1 MHGDETSSF
10 ISRDSHF
17 TALVESSD
25 DAIVSKDLRSIV
37 LSWNKGAER
46 IFGYSAEEMIGYSIV
61 QLLPPD
67 RLDEETEILTRLQRG
82 ERVEHYETVRRRK
95 DSSLVDVSLTIS
107 PIRDVT
113 GAIVGA
119 SKIARDITDQKEAL
133 RKLAQANEQL
143 KRADQ
148 MKAEFLA
155 TLSHE
160 LRTPLNAIL
169 GWVQI
174 LKDAAT
180 PDDLAEGLPI
190 IERNVRAQA
199 QLIEDLLDMS
209 RIEAGKVSLDI
220 QPVDL
225 TDIVSASIA
234 SVRPAA
240 LGKEIRLTTA
250 FSSIGGIV
258 LGDKNRLQQVVW
270 NLLINAV
277 KFTPK
282 GGRVQVAIER
292 SNSHVDLS
300 VTDTGQGIAP
310 EFLGQVF
317 DRFRQADASTT
328 RQHGG
333 LGLGLSIVR
342 SLIELHGGGVRV
354 TSGGVGL
361 GATFTISL
369 PLQSVRHESRALAE
383 NERNSALDQSVMEA
397 DLSGIKVLVVDDET
411 DSARIVKRILG
422 QKGAEVCAVSSMEE
436 ALAEFSR
443 FAPHVI
449 LSDIGMPGHD
459 GYELIAR
466 LRELPGGRTVPAV
479 ALTALA
485 RSEDR
490 TRALRAGFQLH
501 VPKPVDSVEL
511 IAVVRNLAALRS
523 QEP

>member
-1 MHGDETSSF
+1 MSDKHTF
-10 ISRDSHF
+10 ISTELLYTAIVDSS
-17 TALVESSD
+17 E
-25 DAIVSKDLRSIV
+25 DAIASKDLHSIV
-37 LSWNKGAER
+37 MSWNKGAER
-46 IFGYSAEEMIGYSIV
+46 IFGYSAEEMIGNSII

-67 RLDEETEILTRLQRG
+67 RLEEEAHILARLHRG
-82 ERVEHYETVRRRK
+82 ERVEHFETVRRRK
-95 DSSLVDVSLTIS
+95 DGSLIDVSLTIS
-107 PIRDVT
+107 PIRNDAGV
-113 GAIVGA
+113 IVGA
-119 SKIARDITDQKEAL
+119 SKIARDITEQKEAL
-133 RKLAQANEQL
+133 RKLAEAHEQL
-143 KRADQ
+143 KRADT

-174 LKDAAT
+174 LKNGATAA
-180 PDDLAEGLPI
+180 DLKEGVPI

-225 TDIVSASIA
+225 AEIVNVSIET
-234 SVRPAA
+234 VRPAA
-240 LGKEIRLTTA
+240 QGKEIRLTSA

-258 LGDKNRLQQVVW
+258 AGDRNRLQQILW

-282 GGRVQVAIER
+282 GGRVHVVIER

-300 VTDTGQGIAP
+300 VTDSGQGIEP
-310 EFLGQVF
+310 EFLAEVF

-328 RQHGG
+328 RRHGG
-333 LGLGLSIVR
+333 LGLGLSIVKH
-342 SLIELHGGGVRV
+342 LTELHGGSVRV
-354 TSGGVGL
+354 KSGGTGL
-361 GATFTISL
+361 GSTFTISL
-369 PLQSVRHESRALAE
+369 PLQSVRHEPPVLVQGQRDVTVDEGAT
-383 NERNSALDQSVMEA
+383 DA
-397 DLSGIKVLVVDDET
+397 DLKGVKVLVVDDEE
-411 DSARIVKRILG
+411 DSAGVVERILG
-422 QKGAEVCAVSSMEE
+422 RNGAEVRTAGSMEK
-436 ALAEFSR
+436 ALIEFGR
-443 FAPHVI
+443 FAPHVV

-459 GYELIAR
+459 GYELLGR
-466 LRELPGGRTVPAV
+466 LRALPGGRTIPAV

-501 VPKPVDSVEL
+501 LPKPVDSVEL
-511 IAVVRNLAALRS
+511 IAVVQNLAALRPQDS
-523 QEP
+523 